1 MIIMKKIF
9 FNVASG
15 VMFSLALVG
24 CQDDFLNTTPLSE
37 IAESNVWSSAKLAE
51 AAVLDLYQGTW
62 AGTLTREETTDA
74 FTDQAVFTHPGR
86 GVDGY
91 LRMVMSSKGM
101 LITGVTHLIT
111 MMGGGTICL
120 QCLEM
125 RRKKEKKMKVKLNH
139 PRNAR
144 KRGKIMSLAC

>member
-1 MIIMKKIF
+1 MKKIF

-91 LRMVMSSKGM
+91 TEGKMNPSGSYIDFQWFSWTQIYPFIRSSNIAIKQLTTNEGGLEAGLLKGY
-101 LITGVTHLIT
+101 
-111 MMGGGTICL
+111 
-120 QCLEM
+120 
-125 RRKKEKKMKVKLNH
+125 
-139 PRNAR
+139 
-144 KRGKIMSLAC
+144 